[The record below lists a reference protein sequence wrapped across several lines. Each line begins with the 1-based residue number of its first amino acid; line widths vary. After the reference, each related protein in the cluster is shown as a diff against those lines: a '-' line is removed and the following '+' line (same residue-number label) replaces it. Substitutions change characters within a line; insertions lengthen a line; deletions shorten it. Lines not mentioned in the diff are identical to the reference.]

1 MKKIIGVLILLLP
14 TVAIYPQSV
23 LTMDE
28 AISKTMQNNYGI
40 QMSKNNTKISEN
52 NTNAGNAGLLPK
64 VDITGG
70 MNYADNTLKRE
81 TGDIDQQFTNNSV
94 GIGLSY
100 TLFDG
105 MGSIYNFRKLKSQNE
120 GSQLNE
126 KLFIENTLSQLYNVY
141 YRVAVEQENLKIS
154 TEMLEI
160 SSDRL
165 KRVEVKKEF
174 GRSTSLDY
182 LNAEVDYNNDSINF
196 LNTQQRYNESKRDL
210 SVIMGNTAW
219 IDFVVV
225 TDVKFLNQYSLE
237 VLKNNAFEF
246 NTSHLLS
253 KNGIKTAGID
263 LKIAK
268 STAAPRLTF
277 QSSYGYSQ
285 QSENM
290 ALNYNNP
297 DVNFSA
303 GLNLSFNLFDG
314 GIKKT
319 QRQNA
324 KIRLDN
330 SQLSVEEDK
339 LNLDREVENAYA
351 SFNNSQLVLQ
361 TEKRNL
367 ASAQL
372 NFDQSAEYFKLGQ
385 ISSTQ
390 FRDAQLNLN
399 RAKTSIS
406 SALFSSKLAEIE
418 LVRLT
423 GSLVKEL

>member
-1 MKKIIGVLILLLP
+1 MKKIIGVLILLLT

-165 KRVEVKKEF
+165 KRVEVKKKF

-339 LNLDREVENAYA
+339 LDLDREVENAYA